1 MCDHRDLHSFPTR
14 RSSDLVEWLSMPDP
28 TTAISALGAGEIDY
42 LQNPAMDTYP
52 VLKANPK
59 VRFVTVDPT
68 GKIGR
73 ASCRERCGYRWRS
86 DEQKSNKAARG
97 RDGWG

>member
-1 MCDHRDLHSFPTR
+1 MAKVDR
-14 RSSDLVEWLSMPDP
+14 VEWLSMPDP

-68 GKIGR
+68 GSMIWIRPNHLQPPFDNPKARLALLHTIDQTAILQAIG
-73 ASCRERCGYRWRS
+73 
-86 DEQKSNKAARG
+86 AAA
-97 RDGWG
+97 